1 MLAIYHYSVTI
12 QHFLYSSRAVQHF
25 KNWERIPKI
34 VKNQGLHL
42 SRCKNHKG
50 PDGWFMVA
58 VQMIHVDCN
67 FCPSILD
74 FHSNFVLSVFRVCL

>member
-12 QHFLYSSRAVQHF
+12 QHFLAVQF
-25 KNWERIPKI
+25 NISRIGKESQKLSKI
-34 VKNQGLHL
+34 RDYICQDAK
-42 SRCKNHKG
+42 KHKG

-74 FHSNFVLSVFRVCL
+74 FHSNFVLSVFLVCL